1 MNINKKR
8 SYIHKANRS
17 RSEESDMPLKMRI
30 QQYFNKLGVYF
41 LTDKKLEII
50 KPYHLSDREK
60 KMLDNLGV
68 ITTSYRLPDLYEKN
82 NELIIELDG
91 PVHGNGEIVTKKTVD
106 KMEDYL
112 ANGYFPCNVPLEWCE
127 FKGITPEQFI
137 EVYIQLHKTWELRH
151 GSD

>member
-41 LTDKKLEII
+41 LTDKKLELT
-50 KPYHLSDREK
+50 KPYSF
-60 KMLDNLGV
+60 
-68 ITTSYRLPDLYEKN
+68 TSYRLPDLNEKN

>member
-50 KPYHLSDREK
+50 KPRHLKLAKDPH
-60 KMLDNLGV
+60 M
-68 ITTSYRLPDLYEKN
+68 ICPTSYRLPDLYEKN

-106 KMEDYL
+106 KIEDYL

>member
-41 LTDKKLEII
+41 LTDKKLELT
-50 KPYHLSDREK
+50 KP
-60 KMLDNLGV
+60 
-68 ITTSYRLPDLYEKN
+68 SYRLPDLYEKN

-106 KMEDYL
+106 KIEDYL